1 VISNYIGR
9 VKAHVWY
16 CIWLYILFSNSCTIS
31 VCLMVDLFVCVLLNE
46 WLLLLFWPMKFLIWY
61 PEKTKAKFS
70 VHTGEKPLHD
80 FWVAHSGFCFYVL
93 STVAIVCYVCD
104 RGDWNFTLHFCRVV
118 SNISVDFIYLR
129 IIWPVHLN
137 QLEPLFIFFGVV
149 FLLYALNVFKWF
161 P

>member
-1 VISNYIGR
+1 MILYLIIYIYTFFKFMYYFSMLNGWFICLCFTEWMIVILAYE
-9 VKAHVWY
+9 
-16 CIWLYILFSNSCTIS
+16 IS
-31 VCLMVDLFVCVLLNE
+31 DLI
-46 WLLLLFWPMKFLIWY
+46 FW
-61 PEKTKAKFS
+61 KTKPKYS
-70 VHTGEKPLHD
+70 MHTGEKPHHD

-118 SNISVDFIYLR
+118 SNINVDFIYLR
-129 IIWPVHLN
+129 IIKASSSQPIRAY
-137 QLEPLFIFFGVV
+137 LFSSGLC

>member
-1 VISNYIGR
+1 MILYLI
-9 VKAHVWY
+9 
-16 CIWLYILFSNSCTIS
+16 IYILFSNSCTIS

-46 WLLLLFWPMKFLIWY
+46 WLLFWPMKFLIWY
-61 PEKTKAKFS
+61 SEKNLS
-70 VHTGEKPLHD
+70 IQCIQERNQPHHD

-118 SNISVDFIYLR
+118 SNINVDFIYLR
-129 IIWPVHLN
+129 IIKASSSQPIGAY
-137 QLEPLFIFFGVV
+137 LFSSGLC